1 MASSTNAMRKRS
13 AQHGATQHS
22 AAVRMACGDC
32 CLPAC
37 YVKERAGQAIAK
49 DFDIS
54 MSGECALVECTSA
67 RCDQAGRLH
76 KECYDRLERDLIAR
90 VTSAASRTTEAM
102 SKGDWNK
109 IIWSTGS
116 QGKYNVLRKHC
127 GCACGHG
134 TFIPLLGASG
144 QVQLRSGAADATGG
158 EPVDSAEERR
168 RLIEAKLARQRELH
182 EARARDEKDQ
192 RARERATAAAR
203 KNERQGRPAEPPLG
217 SGQQQ
222 TGLDERGKPLWARL
236 PGRRGGERASTA
248 SEEGG
253 ACVRVRTL
261 ALHD

>member
-1 MASSTNAMRKRS
+1 MVNAIRKRP

-54 MSGECALVECTSA
+54 MSGECVLVECTSA

-90 VTSAASRTTEAM
+90 VTMAASRTTEAM

-127 GCACGHG
+127 GCACGRG
-134 TFIPLLGASG
+134 FFIPVLGASG
-144 QVQLRSGAADATGG
+144 QVQLRSGGAADAAGG
-158 EPVDSAEERR
+158 EPVDSAKERR

-192 RARERATAAAR
+192 RARERATATAR
-203 KNERQGRPAEPPLG
+203 KNERQGRPAGPALG

-222 TGLDERGKPLWARL
+222 AGLDERGKPLWTR
-236 PGRRGGERASTA
+236 RRGEERASTA
-248 SEEGG
+248 SESGG
-253 ACVRVRTL
+253 ACVRVRTSDQ
-261 ALHD
+261 HD